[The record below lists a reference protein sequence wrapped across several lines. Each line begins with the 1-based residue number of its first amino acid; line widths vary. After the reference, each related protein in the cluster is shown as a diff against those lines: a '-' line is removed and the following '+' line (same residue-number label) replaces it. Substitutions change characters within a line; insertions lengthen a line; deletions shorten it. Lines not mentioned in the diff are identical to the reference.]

1 MSNDTPDAFVSGA
14 LLVYRRPDDRSGMA
28 DFQQRGPITT
38 LHRLTEN
45 AQAAAASSLSDP
57 NVGDRV
63 ALLLPC
69 LITEFDGTALPEMV
83 NQISTLEWLGRVIV
97 GIDGGTKSSFLN
109 AEQLFASLPQKTTVI
124 WNDSPAMD
132 AFDRRVGVAPEP
144 GKGSNLWRCIGTV
157 AAFGDIDTIVV
168 HDADISTYES
178 SFVARLAHP
187 IVDERLGFDFVKG
200 FYPRFDDSGLNGRV
214 TRLLVGPLLE
224 SLSSS
229 AQANQHISYLQSFRY
244 PLAGEFA
251 TRLAIAT
258 SLAIPEHWGV
268 DISLLVAAR
277 ALKCRIAQTDL
288 TDNYDHKHQSLSLE
302 HPESGL
308 HRMARDIIST
318 TLSLSGVTSV
328 DAADFD
334 RRARET
340 IAAHRANAI
349 SNSLPFDDAQE
360 ESAVALFSKLIRE
373 EPSHLPSDLPAW
385 DQMEKQFPDCLA
397 ELKSA
402 VESQSTAPGSRE
414 ISP

>member
-1 MSNDTPDAFVSGA
+1 
-14 LLVYRRPDDRSGMA
+14 MA
-28 DFQQRGPITT
+28 DFHQRGPITT
-38 LHRLTEN
+38 LHRLTAN
-45 AQAAAASSLSDP
+45 AHAEAASSLSDP
-57 NVGDRV
+57 DVGNRV

-69 LITEFDGTALPEMV
+69 LITEFNGPALPEMV
-83 NQISTLEWLGRVIV
+83 NQISSLDWLGRVIV
-97 GIDGGTKSSFLN
+97 GIDGANKSSFTN
-109 AEQLFASLPQKTTVI
+109 AQQLLASLPQKTTVM
-124 WNDSPAMD
+124 WNDSAAME
-132 AFDRRVGVAPEP
+132 AFDHGVGVAPKP
-144 GKGSNLWRCIGTV
+144 GKGSNLWRCIGAV

-200 FYPRFDDSGLNGRV
+200 FYPRFDRHGLNGRV

-224 SLSSS
+224 SLASSTP
-229 AQANQHISYLQSFRY
+229 ANQDISYLQSFRY

-251 TRLAIAT
+251 THLSTAT

-268 DISLLVAAR
+268 DISLLMAAR
-277 ALKCRIAQTDL
+277 ASKCRIAQTDL
-288 TDNYDHKHQSLSLE
+288 TDNYDHKHRSLSLD

-318 TLSLSGVTSV
+318 TLSLSGSTAV
-328 DAADFD
+328 DAVDFD
-334 RRARET
+334 WRASET

-373 EPSHLPSDLPAW
+373 KPVPLPVDLPAW
-385 DQMEKQFPDCLA
+385 DQLETKSPGCLA
-397 ELKSA
+397 DLKSA
-402 VESQSTAPGSRE
+402 VESQTTAPGSR
-414 ISP
+414 

>member
-1 MSNDTPDAFVSGA
+1 
-14 LLVYRRPDDRSGMA
+14 MA

-38 LHRLTEN
+38 LHRLTAN
-45 AQAAAASSLSDP
+45 AQAEAASSLSDP

-63 ALLLPC
+63 ALLIPC

-83 NQISTLEWLGRVIV
+83 NQIATLEWLDRVIV

-109 AEQLFASLPQKTTVI
+109 AERLFASLPQKTTVI
-124 WNDSPAMD
+124 WNDSLTMG
-132 AFDRRVGVAPEP
+132 AFDRRIGVAPKS
-144 GKGSNLWRCIGTV
+144 GKGSNLWRCIGAV

-200 FYPRFDDSGLNGRV
+200 FYPRFDNHGLNGRV

-224 SLSSS
+224 SLASSTR
-229 AQANQHISYLQSFRY
+229 ANQDILYLQSFRY

-251 TRLAIAT
+251 TRLPIAT

-268 DISLLVAAR
+268 DISLLMAAR
-277 ALKCRIAQTDL
+277 ASQCHIAQTDL

-318 TLSLSGVTSV
+318 TLSLIGVAVV

-334 RRARET
+334 RRANQT

-373 EPSHLPSDLPAW
+373 EPSPLPADLPAW
-385 DQMEKQFPDCLA
+385 DQLEKEFPDCLT